1 MTIRYQPQALDA
13 LAGAVF
19 LQALRDTRSVYVTPG
34 DRASA
39 WAFFSR
45 RDPREL
51 TGEAVAVIIGSIDP
65 DAYREWVRAG
75 CPQNWRGYEG

>member
-13 LAGAVF
+13 LAASIF

-51 TGEAVAVIIGSIDP
+51 SGRDHRL
-65 DAYREWVRAG
+65 YRSRRIPRMGAG
-75 CPQNWRGYEG
+75 WLSPKLEGI